1 MGDQTGP
8 IFKKNLF
15 LMKVPLFII
24 IYQGQEN
31 LKKIK
36 VQAPPLLSLHWDGKK
51 LKNSDG
57 KTYEA
62 EVILVSGSP
71 DYVEGKILGKF
82 VQLLISHYN
91 STFTQMLFT

>member
-1 MGDQTGP
+1 MQAE
-8 IFKKNLF
+8 IR
-15 LMKVPLFII
+15 
-24 IYQGQEN
+24 QEN
-31 LKKIK
+31 LQNITKS
-36 VQAPPLLSLHWDGKK
+36 VQDAGLSRLSIHWDGKK

-57 KTYEA
+57 ETYEA